1 MKSNNNAQTDL
12 IDILNLSGDYIKR
25 NEDNYIFSL
34 LNFNTVSVDEV
45 YKIID
50 PSNDQAFKILFN
62 GDYTL
67 NNINGLQ
74 RAKSLIQSLLY
85 EINGDKIISKLE
97 YLPNEIP
104 EIPGCNGRKLRV
116 LDCPFLCSLTD
127 NTKCVIDLEIQN
139 YYYDGLDL
147 NALGYG
153 TALRNFHQLPVIIIV
168 LLLKNSNEDISFEI
182 KPGKKSLNETE
193 FKPIDDYVWVFCLD
207 LYYILDCINN
217 NSDPQLGRL
226 KLSKEGKEWIKLLTI
241 KEWMKKCSKGEI
253 SRYPVPK
260 NLNNSKE
267 IINAIKILSSKNN
280 SDLIKKVLKE
290 AENNIFVEDIKNE
303 QIIETWAKAFL
314 KRTILDESIIPFPK
328 VFPEFLIRKSK
339 NILKN
344 KNDCSS
350 FLKWLIE
357 NNIIE
362 SKIIYQILLDKIYK

>member
-104 EIPGCNGRKLRV
+104 EISGNNRRKLRV
-116 LDCPFLCSLTD
+116 LDCPFLYSLTD

-153 TALRNFHQLPVIIIV
+153 TALRNIHQLPVIIIV

-182 KPGKKSLNETE
+182 MPGKKSLNETE

-280 SDLIKKVLKE
+280 SDLIT
-290 AENNIFVEDIKNE
+290 N
-303 QIIETWAKAFL
+303 
-314 KRTILDESIIPFPK
+314 
-328 VFPEFLIRKSK
+328 
-339 NILKN
+339 
-344 KNDCSS
+344 S
-350 FLKWLIE
+350 FGHSLSRFMYFME
-357 NNIIE
+357 
-362 SKIIYQILLDKIYK
+362 